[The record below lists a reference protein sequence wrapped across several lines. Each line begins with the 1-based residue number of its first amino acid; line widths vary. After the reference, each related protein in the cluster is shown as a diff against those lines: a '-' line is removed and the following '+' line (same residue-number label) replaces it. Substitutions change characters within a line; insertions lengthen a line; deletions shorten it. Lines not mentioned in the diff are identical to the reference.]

1 MHSKTRLNK
10 TNADF
15 KKITF
20 VGTANLGSN
29 YGPHLKSG
37 KFPEG
42 EIDRLLGTIAED
54 SRIYLD
60 TADSYRNSQELIG
73 KFAPNKL
80 NNKIK
85 TKIRIRKGDDFQSIV
100 KIVQQS
106 LSTVKQDHF
115 YSVLVHN
122 SEELE
127 DRNLVDIFSG
137 LNLCVQKGLTAHI
150 GMSCY
155 ESKTIIKMKNLFS
168 SLDHFQIQENI
179 ISQENFDNMEL
190 NEVANSKSKIFVR
203 SIFLQGLLLMNTNE
217 LPEYISSETLEFKNF
232 ENFCNQM
239 GISKFKCCIE
249 YAKSIPWSSG
259 IVAGICNMNEYEEL
273 VKEVYS
279 PISILEFPRFHLK
292 KPFSDPRNWKK
303 S

>member
-1 MHSKTRLNK
+1 MKE
-10 TNADF
+10 DF

-20 VGTANLGSN
+20 VGTANLGAN
-29 YGPHLKSG
+29 YGPHLNSG

-42 EIDRLLGTIAED
+42 EIVRLLGTIAED
-54 SRIYLD
+54 PRIYLD
-60 TADSYRNSQELIG
+60 TADSYSNSQELIG

-80 NNKIK
+80 NSKIK
-85 TKIRIRKGDDFQSIV
+85 TKITIRKGDELKSIV
-100 KIVQQS
+100 KMVQQS
-106 LSTVKQDHF
+106 LTTVKQDQF

-127 DRNLVDIFSG
+127 DRNLMEIFSG
-137 LNLCVQKGLTAHI
+137 LNHCVQMGLTVHI

-155 ESKTIIKMKNLFS
+155 ESKTIVKMKNLFS

-190 NEVANSKSKIFVR
+190 NVVANSKSKIFVR
-203 SIFLQGLLLMNTNE
+203 SIFLQGLLLLNTNE
-217 LPEYISSETLEFKNF
+217 LPEYISSETLKFKNF
-232 ENFCNQM
+232 ENFCNQI

-259 IVAGICNMNEYEEL
+259 IVAGISNINEYEEL

-279 PISILEFPRFHLK
+279 SKSILEFPKFYLN
-292 KPFSDPRNWKK
+292 KPYSDPRKWKK